1 MTTVFNI
8 VSQDTT
14 RCKSPKANI
23 RESVIGPMCLR
34 IRSVN
39 TNLVTRVCITL
50 VQWSVIARS
59 AGQGSRGLWK
69 RDCVDTNCMR
79 TIEMII
85 PKLVIVSLKRK
96 REATPVLPVILKSP
110 LSSRTLYI
118 KYHSWSFLLVMV
130 KIFTKTFLIF
140 VHCGRIPFYELHP
153 ITSSF
158 ALSIIIPPLRS
169 VFTRFPFSE
178 SFVWSTCVTKSIS
191 LFVWLIF
198 RLMVRDLCASW
209 RNIESYTILESYQ
222 YLFIKTRLFTL

>member
-1 MTTVFNI
+1 MERHCPFRW
-8 VSQDTT
+8 T
-14 RCKSPKANI
+14 R
-23 RESVIGPMCLR
+23 
-34 IRSVN
+34 
-39 TNLVTRVCITL
+39 VTRTL
-50 VQWSVIARS
+50 ETRLRGHKLYEDYRNDNTKISDSIFKEKRRS
-59 AGQGSRGLWK
+59 NT
-69 RDCVDTNCMR
+69 C
-79 TIEMII
+79 
-85 PKLVIVSLKRK
+85 
-96 REATPVLPVILKSP
+96 TPCYFGIP

-153 ITSSF
+153 ITFSF